1 MTGAEG
7 LLPVADRA
15 RVRRAALRLV
25 RADGRAFAAA
35 LLVNALAAG
44 AGLVGPWLVGRIVD
58 EVRGGQGVGAVDRL
72 APWILV
78 CALAQLLLARWAR
91 FVGYRF
97 GERTLA
103 RVREEYV
110 ERVLAL
116 PASVVERAGT
126 GDLTARGTAD
136 VAIVGTT
143 LRDVGPELLVC
154 TVQALF
160 VLVAVF
166 ALNPLLGAFGLL
178 GLTPIW
184 LALRWYLRRARDGY
198 LAEGAATSQVAE
210 IVASTA
216 AGARTVEAFGLSE
229 RRVAAS
235 RDALEQSRR
244 TRFYTLFLR
253 TVFFPAVEVTYTV
266 PVAGV
271 LLLGGWLHQ
280 RGAVGVGA
288 VVAAALYLRQFTEPL
303 DQILM
308 RVEQLQSS
316 SASFARV
323 EGLAQAPRGE
333 TGGAERVAWANAVGA
348 VRAAGGETGDGVR
361 VTRGETGDRARVA
374 RGETGNP
381 ARAARWKAG
390 DPMRATRGETDG
402 PAQATRRK
410 TDDPT
415 QAARS
420 ENSHPAQADRGET
433 DDPTR
438 TTRSETDDP
447 TQAARSENSHLAQ
460 ATRGETDGPAQTTR
474 RKTDDPT
481 QAARSEISDP
491 ARADRGETDDPAQAD
506 RGEADDPARATR
518 RKTDDPTQAAR
529 SEISHPARA
538 DRGEADDPARAT
550 RGETGAG
557 SPVPVDDRIDVRGV
571 RYAYERG
578 GEVLRGVDLTV
589 RPGERL
595 AVVGPS
601 GAGKTTLSRLLAGI
615 DRPGTGTV
623 TVGGVPVAELEP
635 EVLRRQVVL
644 VTQEHHVFLG
654 TVRDNLLIAEP
665 QATDA
670 DLWAALATVGADDWV
685 RDLPDGL
692 NTPLGADGCSTDG
705 SQAQQLALARVV
717 LADPHTLIL
726 DEATALLDPT
736 TARHAERALAAVL
749 EGRTV
754 IAIAHRLHTAHD
766 ADRVAVMEN
775 GLLTE
780 LGTHEDLVTADGAYA
795 ALWRTW
801 HGDTGGH
808 SDSPVGEEAS

>member
-1 MTGAEG
+1 MTAGEG
-7 LLPVADRA
+7 LLPVADRG

-25 RADGRAFAAA
+25 RADGRAFGAA
-35 LLVNALAAG
+35 LLLNALAAG

-58 EVRGGQGVGAVDRL
+58 DVRGGQGAGAVDRL
-72 APWILV
+72 APWILL

-91 FVGYRF
+91 LVGYRF

-116 PASVVERAGT
+116 PASLVERAGT

-136 VAIVGTT
+136 VATVGST
-143 LRDVGPELLVC
+143 LRDVGPELLVN

-166 ALNPLLGAFGLL
+166 ALDPLLGAFGLL

-216 AGARTVEAFGLSE
+216 AGARTVEAFGLRE

-235 RDALEQSRR
+235 RDALEESRR

-253 TVFFPAVEVTYTV
+253 TVFFPTVEVTYTV
-266 PVAGV
+266 PVVGV

-333 TGGAERVAWANAVGA
+333 TG
-348 VRAAGGETGDGVR
+348 
-361 VTRGETGDRARVA
+361 
-374 RGETGNP
+374 
-381 ARAARWKAG
+381 
-390 DPMRATRGETDG
+390 
-402 PAQATRRK
+402 
-410 TDDPT
+410 
-415 QAARS
+415 
-420 ENSHPAQADRGET
+420 
-433 DDPTR
+433 
-438 TTRSETDDP
+438 
-447 TQAARSENSHLAQ
+447 
-460 ATRGETDGPAQTTR
+460 
-474 RKTDDPT
+474 
-481 QAARSEISDP
+481 
-491 ARADRGETDDPAQAD
+491 
-506 RGEADDPARATR
+506 
-518 RKTDDPTQAAR
+518 
-529 SEISHPARA
+529 
-538 DRGEADDPARAT
+538 
-550 RGETGAG
+550 AG
-557 SPVPVDDRIDVRGV
+557 SPVPADDLIDVRGV

-623 TVGGVPVAELEP
+623 SVGGVPVAELAP
-635 EVLRRQVVL
+635 ELLRRQVVL

-665 QATDA
+665 DATDD
-670 DLWAALATVGADDWV
+670 DLWAALAAVGADDWV

-692 NTPLGADGCSTDG
+692 DTRLGAGGRSTDG

-726 DEATALLDPT
+726 DEATALLDPA
-736 TARHAERALAAVL
+736 TARHAEHALAAVL
-749 EGRTV
+749 QGRTV

-775 GLLTE
+775 GRLTE
-780 LGTHEDLVTADGAYA
+780 LGTHEDLVTTDGAYA

-801 HGDTGGH
+801 HGDTDGH
-808 SDSPVGEEAS
+808 ANSPVGEGPS